1 MSKQKTE
8 EAFCALAL
16 TLGYDPRVLSGRR
29 SPGELYSSSSLQ
41 ALRDGWDG
49 AVAYLESKP
58 RTKAPTYFTA
68 DHAQSILLRD
78 VFAAEAMAAMLT
90 CPFPMV
96 VSKDDEGLTVA
107 DYVSKRAY
115 FQADA
120 MLKARSA

>member
-49 AVAYLESKP
+49 AVAYLESKR
-58 RTKAPTYFTA
+58 RTKAPTCFTA
-68 DHAQSILLRD
+68 DHAQSMLLRD
-78 VFAAEAMAAMLT
+78 YFAAKAMQGFLASGRSTEDFIREHL
-90 CPFPMV
+90 P
-96 VSKDDEGLTVA
+96 A
-107 DYVSKRAY
+107 DA
-115 FQADA
+115 FCLADA